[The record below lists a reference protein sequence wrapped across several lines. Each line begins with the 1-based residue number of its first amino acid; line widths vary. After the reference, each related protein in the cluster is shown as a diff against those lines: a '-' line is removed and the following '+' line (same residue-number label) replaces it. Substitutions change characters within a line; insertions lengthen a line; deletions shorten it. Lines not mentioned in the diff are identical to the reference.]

1 MSAKQ
6 KIVHGHGP
14 TNQNLGNFVCAC
26 DVCQAHNH
34 SPLVTLSMQIP
45 LLLLIDDVMCLK
57 LEIHTWPSYLK
68 SPVLSLYIARQ
79 LLRRWIAHSTDA
91 SVKRE
96 ILRYIFFCFYKT
108 RSLYV
113 IEIIFPKKHYC
124 GLKT

>member
-79 LLRRWIAHSTDA
+79 LLRRWIGSC
-91 SVKRE
+91 S
-96 ILRYIFFCFYKT
+96 
-108 RSLYV
+108 
-113 IEIIFPKKHYC
+113 
-124 GLKT
+124 LKTLPRCLDLNVSLRFASKNMEETKLTLSLGARH